1 MNLAERRKKLRQGGL
16 WCSLEIS
23 EIGFVAI
30 FFTLLVMMMV
40 HTPVCT
46 FGGRSVDLPKSS
58 CAKPMPSARR
68 EDAQMIAVMR
78 DGTLYFGTDK
88 ITGDQISD
96 RLKDGIQKGAERKVY
111 IKADARAKYAS
122 VVEVIDAVGDAG
134 ITQIGFL
141 MEKRDGSVP

>member
-1 MNLAERRKKLRQGGL
+1 
-16 WCSLEIS
+16 
-23 EIGFVAI
+23 
-30 FFTLLVMMMV
+30 
-40 HTPVCT
+40 
-46 FGGRSVDLPKSS
+46 
-58 CAKPMPSARR
+58 
-68 EDAQMIAVMR
+68 MIAVMR